1 MRANLENKS
10 MDIEAREIN
19 YILPA
24 YLRQYLMES
33 KNEDPDKIIFPMFPS
48 APHPYKPGVQIPIE
62 WIPMT
67 DPMVD
72 EIAKD
77 GSNVAEVTPEQ
88 EAALDEKDDV
98 AKELKEQAENLQTP
112 EVVVEE
118 KKESIKS
125 LPESLKGGP
134 TVSDILEPVVVEATE
149 EKISAAKASMKRISA
164 EATEPPDRVPKMPP
178 GGDLGTGHA
187 DGMGSRDARAD
198 RRIASDLVDDKE
210 VDESAEI
217 PHEIEKPKE

>member
-48 APHPYKPGVQIPIE
+48 APHPYKSGVQIPIE

-77 GSNVAEVTPEQ
+77 GSNVAEVTPAQ
-88 EAALDEKDDV
+88 EAALDEKDDA
-98 AKELKEQAENLQTP
+98 AKELKEQAATP
-112 EVVVEE
+112 
-118 KKESIKS
+118 KKESEVKVPVIEKS
-125 LPESLKGGP
+125 K
-134 TVSDILEPVVVEATE
+134 EPEATT
-149 EKISAAKASMKRISA
+149 KPS
-164 EATEPPDRVPKMPP
+164 DRVPKMPP
-178 GGDLGTGHA
+178 GGDIGTGHA

-217 PHEIEKPKE
+217 LHNIEKPKE